1 MKDQNL
7 LLRDKLS
14 LLLLTFLGTGYTP
27 YMPGTAGSLA
37 TIPLI
42 LLLNYLGISFFGLII
57 LIVGLTLVSCF
68 EAHRMQLKKGVQDPG
83 WIVIDEVIGMLVTW
97 LFIFPNTSYANLAVI
112 FVVFRVF
119 DILKFFPANWVDKKI
134 KNGAGTI
141 LDDIISAIYAGIVL
155 YALNYFHWLN

>member
-1 MKDQNL
+1 
-7 LLRDKLS
+7 
-14 LLLLTFLGTGYTP
+14 
-27 YMPGTAGSLA
+27 
-37 TIPLI
+37 
-42 LLLNYLGISFFGLII
+42 
-57 LIVGLTLVSCF
+57 
-68 EAHRMQLKKGVQDPG
+68 MQLKKGVQDPG

-112 FVVFRVF
+112 FVVFRIL

-141 LDDIISAIYAGIVL
+141 LDDIVSAVYAGIIL